1 MFERYFQRVMKHGA
15 RLLFLVAVMLV
26 VWGFVDGVQQATR
39 AAGTVGRDRS
49 TWLYHVQSFWAGLS
63 VGWPYLIAEIFRAVS
78 SAAFPFFGALV
89 VHRIDR
95 WMASRV
101 GGRPGDV

>member
-1 MFERYFQRVMKHGA
+1 MFERHFQRMMKHGA

-26 VWGFVDGVQQATR
+26 VWGFVDGVLQATR
-39 AAGTVGRDRS
+39 VAGTVGRDRS
-49 TWLYHVQSFWAGLS
+49 TWLYHLQAFWAGLS
-63 VGWPYLIAEIFRAVS
+63 AGWPYLIVEILRALS
-78 SAAFPFFGALV
+78 SASFPFFGALV

-101 GGRPGDV
+101 RGRQGDV